1 MSERKQ
7 KRKKE
12 KGDESTGG
20 GGGGGGGGK
29 ERARDKRKREE
40 PLCRDEDFGR
50 KDFDAGAWADALFQA
65 CDRDRARAV
74 CAGLETRRSAAAVQ
88 MKRSVFE
95 NHGKLL
101 ATSKA
106 VERLDS
112 DLKAVRESTRLQ
124 LSQVCHLTDATAPG
138 TSDMLLLA
146 SVLDATSPQR
156 ARTATTT
163 ATATKRGG
171 SGSGSGSG
179 RSSGGQGAAVAAAY
193 GRDVEWLLALPARLR
208 VARAKHDHA
217 AAVADLTELRGRLAV
232 RPVLQRA
239 LEGTALQAAL
249 DREHAALVRRLV
261 RDARRASS
269 GSGAAVPAVGAVA
282 LALLDDLGLG
292 AVAQGA
298 FLDAWAARLG
308 ADGAAGG
315 ALGGRGAQ
323 FDGDVLRYVGR
334 ASAAFFALLSDAVH
348 ECLARFD
355 SGAATSRL
363 ADWAATEILAFCQRL
378 AQRALSSETPDTVA
392 RCARLLVFHC
402 RTLLPAGFD
411 LSFVIQQHF
420 PQVSDSPDPDPL
432 SLSSSSAAAAAT
444 GTTK

>member
-7 KRKKE
+7 KRKKD
-12 KGDESTGG
+12 KGDEGSVGG
-20 GGGGGGGGK
+20 GGGSK
-29 ERARDKRKREE
+29 ERARDRKKREE

-74 CAGLETRRSAAAVQ
+74 CAGLAARRSAAAVQ

-112 DLKAVRESTRLQ
+112 DLEAIRESTRLQ

-146 SVLDATSPQR
+146 SVLDATSPQPS
-156 ARTATTT
+156 RTPTT
-163 ATATKRGG
+163 GS
-171 SGSGSGSG
+171 SGSSGS
-179 RSSGGQGAAVAAAY
+179 SKSGSEAAAAVVVAAY
-193 GRDVEWLLALPARLR
+193 GRDVAWLLALPGRLR
-208 VARAKHDHA
+208 VARAKHDHESAVTWLNVLRDKLA
-217 AAVADLTELRGRLAV
+217 A

-239 LEGTALQAAL
+239 LEGTELRAEL

-261 RDARRASS
+261 RDARRGGS
-269 GSGAAVPAVGAVA
+269 GGGAAVPAVGSTA
-282 LALLDDLGLG
+282 LALLGELGLG

-298 FLDAWAARLG
+298 FLDAWAARLA
-308 ADGAAGG
+308 ADGAGG
-315 ALGGRGAQ
+315 VLGGGRGTAAQ
-323 FDGDVLRYVGR
+323 YDGDVLRYVGR
-334 ASAAFFALLSDAVH
+334 ASGTFFALLSDAAH

-355 SGAATSRL
+355 SAAAASRL

-378 AQRALSSETPDTVA
+378 AQRALFGETPETVA

-402 RTLLPAGFD
+402 RTLLPPGFD

-420 PQVSDSPDPDPL
+420 PQVSDVAGVAALDDFS
-432 SLSSSSAAAAAT
+432 SLSVVASAAATA
-444 GTTK
+444 K